1 MSVINIDR
9 DYLGNWHIYQMDIID
24 VETDVKAV
32 IRINQN
38 RLGHFEI
45 GMVSGEIDG
54 KVTYYPDGK
63 RFEFSWIGINEKD
76 RASGWGWL
84 KKKDKDSVEG
94 YVKIHLGDE
103 LKFLARRV

>member
-63 RFEFSWIGINEKD
+63 RFEFS
-76 RASGWGWL
+76 
-84 KKKDKDSVEG
+84 
-94 YVKIHLGDE
+94 
-103 LKFLARRV
+103 